1 MLSTPDLRYAVAI
14 MPTFH
19 FKRAIA
25 IVAVCAAAPVL
36 AAPDYPTTRSFG
48 VPFSKNEAWYR
59 QCLRVEHVALP
70 TAHATR
76 PTDSTC
82 DASGL
87 YYRKR
92 SQATTSPAEW
102 NAVRECALASRN
114 NAVLMMMYANGFGVA
129 RDTDIAIHYACS
141 LDFAAKAE
149 MEARVAHL
157 AGGLPAGAVFDQCDD
172 ITSGRMGAVCADIAA
187 SQESRVRAARLDR
200 VARAIPPAALPA
212 FRTLRA
218 AAEAYAGA
226 ATAEV
231 DMQGTAAP
239 ALAIGHEAKLRE
251 QFMRAVL
258 DVIDDKLAATSHADA
273 AQLDTALNATYQQL
287 MRAPVKQPDAPGRIG
302 DSTIDRGEI
311 RKVERLWLAYRDA
324 FVAFRAR
331 LPSGADPDA
340 ITALLLRQRV
350 DELKAITLYL

>member
-1 MLSTPDLRYAVAI
+1 MLSNLDLRYAVTI
-14 MPTFH
+14 MSTFH
-19 FKRAIA
+19 LKQAIA
-25 IVAVCAAAPVL
+25 IVAVCTAVPVL
-36 AAPDYPTTRSFG
+36 AAPDYPTTQSFG
-48 VPFSKNEAWYR
+48 VPFSKDEVWYR
-59 QCLRVEHVALP
+59 QCMRAEHVDLP

-76 PTDSTC
+76 PTDSAC

-92 SQATTSPAEW
+92 SQATTSPGEW
-102 NAVRECALASRN
+102 NAVRECALTSRN
-114 NAVLMMMYANGFGVA
+114 KAVLMMLYANGFGVM
-129 RDTDIAIHYACS
+129 RDTDMAIHYACS

-149 MEARVAHL
+149 MEGRVAHL
-157 AGGLPAGAVFDQCDD
+157 TDGLAAGAVFDQCDD
-172 ITSGRMGAVCADIAA
+172 VTSGVMGAVCADIAA

-212 FRTLRA
+212 FKTLRA

-231 DMQGTAAP
+231 DMHGTAAV
-239 ALAIGHEAKLRE
+239 ALAIEHEAKLRE

-258 DVIDDKLAATSHADA
+258 DVIDDKLAPTPHEDAT
-273 AQLDTALNATYQQL
+273 QLDAALNATYRQL

-302 DSTIDRGEI
+302 DSTLDRGEI

-324 FVAFRAR
+324 FVAFRAK
-331 LPSGADPDA
+331 LPSGAKPDA

-350 DELKAITLYL
+350 DELKTITLYL